1 MLIKQQMFITM
12 TVDYVP
18 GADKFA
24 AFAKLFNSTNAA
36 ISLVNITEAIYQETL
51 TDIVNQIPKEVLIY
65 FFMSILVISW
75 ICILLTCQ
83 QRNSYEIVGYNFAQ
97 ISENIARELDRFITT
112 LSPEELQLLSEWNP
126 NISEISAS
134 ARSRQNDDNQ

>member
-1 MLIKQQMFITM
+1 M
-12 TVDYVP
+12 TVEYIH

-24 AFAKLFNSTNAA
+24 AFAKLFNSTNTAA
-36 ISLVNITEAIYQETL
+36 VSLVNITEATYQESL

-83 QRNSYEIVGYNFAQ
+83 QRNSYEIIGYDFTQ

-126 NISEISAS
+126 NISGVA
-134 ARSRQNDDNQ
+134 ARSRQNVGNQ